1 LRKFAQRAEALTT
14 SVSQSRKTYWSVL
27 ALCIAILFAG
37 WVTKARGGP
46 VVVPTPLAPAAEK
59 DAEDIPI
66 HIPRTLSEWARGA
79 MLFDGLG
86 DFHREATTSSAE
98 AQKFFDQGMRFL
110 WAFNHDE
117 STRSFARAAELDPS
131 CAICYWGVALT
142 VGPNYNLPMMA
153 TPRARVAWEALGQAE
168 KYASQASPAEQGLI
182 AALGKRYAGPN
193 ALDSSNEMSV
203 LTAYERAMKAVA
215 QKFPNDLDVQTLY
228 AEAMMN
234 LNAWKLW
241 TLDGKPAPGTGEIL
255 AVLEFVLKRDPGH
268 PGANHYYIHAVEA
281 SPDPGRAVAAAERL
295 RGMMPASGHLEHMPA
310 HIMERVGRYEE
321 ASEANRRGIR
331 ADLTYLSK
339 TKPLDYYNLVYTAH
353 NYQFLAFSASMEG
366 RSEEALD
373 AARRARQFVTD
384 DLIATMPGMDWPF
397 SEAYSVLVRFGRWDE
412 MIAEPPPNPRSKA
425 LTGGYLYAKATAL
438 AAKGRVVEA
447 KRTVSDLEKVT
458 RELPADAA
466 AGFNTA
472 KDVLAIGAL
481 VAKARIADAQNE
493 PEQAINLLQQAVTKE
508 DRLAYDEPT
517 DWFFPVRHLLGAELL
532 KAGRPKEAEAVYLA
546 DLKQHP
552 ANGWALAGL
561 SAALDVE
568 NKRDAAVKAQ
578 SQMESAWKNADIRL
592 VSSAF

>member
-1 LRKFAQRAEALTT
+1 MRPTRKPSRAA
-14 SVSQSRKTYWSVL
+14 L
-27 ALCIAILFAG
+27 ALSLVTLFAG
-37 WVTKARGGP
+37 WAAANARAEP
-46 VVVPTPLAPAAEK
+46 VIVPTAPATAANNKAHDINARIPQTFAEW
-59 DAEDIPI
+59 
-66 HIPRTLSEWARGA
+66 SRGA

-86 DFHREATTSSAE
+86 DFHRKAATSSAE

-117 STRSFARAAELDPS
+117 STRSFAKAAELDPR

-153 TPRARVAWEALGQAE
+153 EPRAKVAWEALGQAK
-168 KYASQASPAEQGLI
+168 KYSSQASPAEQALI
-182 AALGKRYAGPN
+182 AALSKRYHGSK
-193 ALDSSNEMSV
+193 ALDSSNEMPV
-203 LTAYERAMKAVA
+203 LADYASAMKTVS

-241 TLDGKPAPGTGEIL
+241 TLDGKPAPGTIEIL
-255 AVLEFVLKRDPGH
+255 ATLESVLKRDPGH

-281 SPDPGRAVAAAERL
+281 SPDPGRGIAAAERL
-295 RGMMPASGHLEHMPA
+295 RGLMPASGHLEHMPA
-310 HIMERVGRYEE
+310 HIMQRVGRYEE
-321 ASEANRRGIR
+321 ASEANRKGIT
-331 ADLTYLSK
+331 ADLAYLSK

-353 NYQFLAFSASMEG
+353 NYQFLAFSAAMEG

-373 AARRARQFVTD
+373 AARRARTFVTD

-412 MIAEPPPNPRSKA
+412 MIAEPPPNPRFKA

-438 AAKGRVVEA
+438 AAEGRVVEA
-447 KRTVSDLEKVT
+447 KRMLRDLEKLT

-472 KDVLAIGAL
+472 KDVLAVGAL
-481 VAKARIADAQNE
+481 VAKARIAGAKHE
-493 PEQAINLLQQAVTKE
+493 PEQEINLLQQAVAKE
-508 DRLAYDEPT
+508 DQLAYDEPA

-532 KAGRPKEAEAVYLA
+532 KVGQANEAEAVYRA
-546 DLKQHP
+546 DLRQHP

-561 SAALDVE
+561 ISALQAEQKSSAA
-568 NKRDAAVKAQ
+568 AKAKA
-578 SQMESAWKNADIRL
+578 QMESAWKNADVTL

>member
-1 LRKFAQRAEALTT
+1 
-14 SVSQSRKTYWSVL
+14 VV
-27 ALCIAILFAG
+27 LFAG
-37 WVTKARGGP
+37 WVARARGEP
-46 VVVPTPLAPAAEK
+46 IAVLTALAPAAEK
-59 DAEDIPI
+59 DADDI
-66 HIPRTLSEWARGA
+66 HTQIPRTVSEWARGA

-86 DFHREATTSSAE
+86 HFHRKATTSSAE

-117 STRSFARAAELDPS
+117 STRSFAKAVELDPS
-131 CAICYWGVALT
+131 CAVCYWGVALT

-153 TPRARVAWEALGQAE
+153 EPRAKVAWEALGQAE
-168 KYASQASPAEQGLI
+168 KYSSQASPAEQALI
-182 AALGKRYAGPN
+182 AALSKRYDGPK
-193 ALDSSNEMSV
+193 ALDPSNERPV
-203 LTAYERAMKAVA
+203 LTAYAGAMKAVA
-215 QKFPNDLDVQTLY
+215 KKFPNDPDVQTLY

-241 TLDGKPAPGTGEIL
+241 TLDGKPAPGTREII
-255 AVLEFVLKRDPGH
+255 ATLESVLKRDPGH

-281 SPDPGRAVAAAERL
+281 SPDSGRGVAAAERL

-321 ASEANRRGIR
+321 ASEANRRGIG
-331 ADLTYLSK
+331 ADLAYLSK

-353 NYQFLAFSASMEG
+353 NYQFLAFSAAMEG
-366 RSEEALD
+366 RSEEALE

-412 MIAEPPPNPRSKA
+412 MIAEPPPNPRFKA

-438 AAKGRVVEA
+438 AAKGRVAQA
-447 KRTVSDLEKVT
+447 KRTVGDLEKLA

-472 KDVLAIGAL
+472 KDVLAVGAL
-481 VAKARIADAQNE
+481 VAKARIADAQND
-493 PEQAINLLQQAVTKE
+493 PEEAIDLLQQAVAKE
-508 DRLAYDEPT
+508 DQLAYDEPA
-517 DWFFPVRHLLGAELL
+517 DWFFPVRHVLGAQLLG
-532 KAGRPKEAEAVYLA
+532 AGRPKEAEAVYRA

-552 ANGWALAGL
+552 TNGWALAGL
-561 SAALDVE
+561 SAALDAE
-568 NKRDAAVKAQ
+568 KKSGAAAKAE
-578 SQMESAWKNADIRL
+578 SQMESAWKNADIKL

>member
-1 LRKFAQRAEALTT
+1 
-14 SVSQSRKTYWSVL
+14 
-27 ALCIAILFAG
+27 
-37 WVTKARGGP
+37 
-46 VVVPTPLAPAAEK
+46 
-59 DAEDIPI
+59 
-66 HIPRTLSEWARGA
+66 

-86 DFHREATTSSAE
+86 DFHRKATTSSAE

-117 STRSFARAAELDPS
+117 STRSFAKAAELDPR

-153 TPRARVAWEALGQAE
+153 QPRAKVAWEALGQAE
-168 KYASQASPAEQGLI
+168 KHSSQASPPEQALI
-182 AALGKRYAGPN
+182 AALGKRYAGPV
-193 ALDSSNEMSV
+193 ALDPSNEMPV
-203 LTAYERAMKAVA
+203 LAAYASAMKVVA
-215 QKFPNDLDVQTLY
+215 RKFPNDLDVQTLY

-241 TLDGKPAPGTGEIL
+241 ALDGKPAPGTREIL
-255 AVLEFVLKRDPGH
+255 ATLESVLKRDPGH

-281 SPDPGRAVAAAERL
+281 SPDPGRGLAAAERL
-295 RGMMPASGHLEHMPA
+295 GGMMPASGHLDHMPA

-321 ASEANRRGIR
+321 ACEANRRGIR
-331 ADLTYLSK
+331 ADLAYLSK

-353 NYQFLAFSASMEG
+353 NYQFLAFSAAMEG
-366 RSEEALD
+366 RSAEAFE
-373 AARRARQFVTD
+373 AVRRARNFVTD

-412 MIAEPPPNPRSKA
+412 MIAAPPPNPRFKA
-425 LTGGYLYAKATAL
+425 LAGGYLYARATAL
-438 AAKGRVVEA
+438 AARGRVAQA
-447 KRTVSDLEKVT
+447 KRAVGDLEKLA
-458 RELPADAA
+458 REMPDDTA

-472 KDVLAIGAL
+472 KDVLAVGVL
-481 VAKARIADAQNE
+481 VAKARIADTQNE
-493 PEQAINLLQQAVTKE
+493 PGEAINLLQRAVAKE
-508 DRLAYDEPT
+508 DRLAYDEPA

-532 KAGRPKEAEAVYLA
+532 KAGRPTEAEAVYRA

-561 SAALDVE
+561 SAALNAD
-568 NKRDAAVKAQ
+568 KRSEAAAKAH
-578 SQMESAWKNADIRL
+578 SQMEAAWKNADLKL